1 MENYG
6 SILLGG
12 LSIFSHKTCKM
23 KREKVWIVI
32 GVAQKRYLE
41 RKGDIWQ
48 QQRKTVSWI
57 ALWNMWE
64 CLD

>member
-23 KREKVWIVI
+23 KRENVCIVI
-32 GVAQKRYLE
+32 GVAQKGTLKE
-41 RKGDIWQ
+41 KVTFDSNKEKQ
-48 QQRKTVSWI
+48 CH
-57 ALWNMWE
+57 E
-64 CLD
+64 